1 MMIKKYVLV
10 VFIVMMVLVL
20 TGCLID
26 IDSDVDYPAGLF
38 KQTLKKIEILHTKDP
53 GRRGTVSNLNI
64 LVYDGSD
71 RKLVKLSLPI
81 TAVSETLKG
90 IDFENDDS
98 MKKYSKKIGG
108 IKVKNMDFLDRM
120 GPGLLLETEVEE
132 ENHKVH
138 ALIWLD

>member
-1 MMIKKYVLV
+1 MIKKYVLL
-10 VFIVMMVLVL
+10 VFILMVVLLL

-26 IDSDVDYPAGLF
+26 IKSDVDYPAGLF
-38 KQTLKKIEILHTKDP
+38 KQTLKKIEALHAKDP
-53 GRRGTVSNLNI
+53 GRKGNVSNLNI
-64 LVYDGSD
+64 LVYDGDD
-71 RKLVKLSLPI
+71 RQLIKLSFPI
-81 TAVSETLKG
+81 TTVSETLKE
-90 IDFENDDS
+90 IDFENDES

-108 IKVKNMDFLDRM
+108 IKLKNMDFLDRM